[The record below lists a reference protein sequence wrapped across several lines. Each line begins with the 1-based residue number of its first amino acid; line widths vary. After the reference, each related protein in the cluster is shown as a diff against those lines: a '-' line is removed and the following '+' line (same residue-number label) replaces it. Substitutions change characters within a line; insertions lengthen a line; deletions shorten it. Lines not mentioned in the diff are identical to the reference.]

1 MSIRP
6 ARGIAVLGASLLCFA
21 CSKSE
26 NKVDTT
32 AAMTDTTKAAAA
44 TATTPPAPQLTDVN
58 FVALVDEAN
67 AADSAAGQLAA
78 TKGTSAAVKEF
89 GHQMARDHH
98 MLRKQGQDLAK
109 KESLTPQPPS
119 NDTLQTAS
127 QKMLDSLKS
136 MPKGAAWDK
145 AYIDNEVAVHQSV
158 LSLLQ
163 TAQSS
168 AQDTSLKALLTKA
181 QPVIQGHLAKAQA
194 IQSKLSGASA
204 TTGADT
210 GAMKSKP
217 ETAKKKP

>member
-44 TATTPPAPQLTDVN
+44 TPTTPAAPQLTDANVT
-58 FVALVDEAN
+58 ALLDEAN

-78 TKGTSAAVKEF
+78 TKGTNASVKEF
-89 GHQMARDHH
+89 GRQMARDHH
-98 MLRKQGQDLAK
+98 MLRKEGLDLVK
-109 KESLTPQPPS
+109 KENLTPQPPA
-119 NDTLQTAS
+119 NDSLQTSS
-127 QKMLDSLKS
+127 QKMLDSLKA

-158 LSLLQ
+158 ISLLQ
-163 TAQSS
+163 SAQSA

-181 QPVIQGHLAKAQA
+181 QPLIQAHLTKAQD
-194 IQSKLSGASA
+194 IQSKLGSAPAGSDTSAKKSGS
-204 TTGADT
+204 DT
-210 GAMKSKP
+210 S
-217 ETAKKKP
+217 KKKP